1 MTRQSTKN
9 WVTAAVKVNIISLV
23 KNGPFLKTILSTC
36 LPRATLPSTSHVA
49 RDIHM
54 GSGTLFPD
62 SELASAAYVPNMAT
76 YGGVFVLG
84 SGSESDFSNVE

>member
-1 MTRQSTKN
+1 MTPQSTKN
-9 WVTAAVKVNIISLV
+9 WVTAAVKVNII
-23 KNGPFLKTILSTC
+23 FLISTC
-36 LPRATLPSTSHVA
+36 LRRATLPSTSHVA